1 MQRNGHIDQA
11 VLPNDEESQHQANAE
26 WEKLKYDLL
35 LWKGQIPE
43 ELENVTPTEWC
54 LRRLLSMRTDF
65 GHFYPKLVW
74 IAQIILSLPV
84 SNAWPERGA
93 SAVKRIKSRLRSS
106 MSNQMLEAILQISI
120 NGPAVSETDD
130 LVKEAVKTWSK
141 TKKRRKLPP
150 AVNLGATTSGNSE
163 IQVQTILVDTAIQTD
178 LEEDINEEAEAAS
191 LQAEVEAAVEAFK
204 LPADQT
210 SYESD
215 DSAFESEEE
224 Y

>member
-1 MQRNGHIDQA
+1 M
-11 VLPNDEESQHQANAE
+11 
-26 WEKLKYDLL
+26 W
-35 LWKGQIPE
+35 
-43 ELENVTPTEWC
+43 
-54 LRRLLSMRTDF
+54 TDF

-74 IAQIILSLPV
+74 IPEIIHFLPV

-106 MSNQMLEAILQISI
+106 LSNQMLEALLQIST
-120 NGPAVSETDD
+120 NGPAVSETED
-130 LVKEAVKTWSK
+130 LAKEAVKTWSK

-150 AVNLGATTSGNSE
+150 AVNLKLGTTTSGNSE

-178 LEEDINEEAEAAS
+178 PEEDVNEEAGAAS
-191 LQAEVEAAVEAFK
+191 RKAEVEVAVEAFK

-215 DSAFESEEE
+215 DSAFQS
-224 Y
+224 

>member
-1 MQRNGHIDQA
+1 
-11 VLPNDEESQHQANAE
+11 
-26 WEKLKYDLL
+26 
-35 LWKGQIPE
+35 
-43 ELENVTPTEWC
+43 
-54 LRRLLSMRTDF
+54 MRTDF
-65 GHFYPKLVW
+65 GHFYLKLIW
-74 IAQIILSLPV
+74 IAEIILSLPV

-106 MSNQMLEAILQISI
+106 MSNQMLEALLQISI
-120 NGPAVSETDD
+120 NGPAVSKAED

-150 AVNLGATTSGNSE
+150 AVNLKLGATTSGNSE
-163 IQVQTILVDTAIQTD
+163 IQVPTILVDTAIQTN
-178 LEEDINEEAEAAS
+178 LEEDVNEEVEAAS

-204 LPADQT
+204 LPADQ

-215 DSAFESEEE
+215 DSAFETEE

>member
-1 MQRNGHIDQA
+1 
-11 VLPNDEESQHQANAE
+11 
-26 WEKLKYDLL
+26 
-35 LWKGQIPE
+35 
-43 ELENVTPTEWC
+43 
-54 LRRLLSMRTDF
+54 MRTDF
-65 GHFYPKLVW
+65 GHFYLKLIW
-74 IAQIILSLPV
+74 IAEIILSLPV

-106 MSNQMLEAILQISI
+106 MSNQMLEALLQISI
-120 NGPAVSETDD
+120 NGPAVSKAED

-150 AVNLGATTSGNSE
+150 AVNLKLGATTSGNSE
-163 IQVQTILVDTAIQTD
+163 IQVQTILVDTAIQTN
-178 LEEDINEEAEAAS
+178 LEEDVNEEVEAAS

-204 LPADQT
+204 LPADQ

-215 DSAFESEEE
+215 DSAFETEE

>member
-1 MQRNGHIDQA
+1 
-11 VLPNDEESQHQANAE
+11 
-26 WEKLKYDLL
+26 
-35 LWKGQIPE
+35 
-43 ELENVTPTEWC
+43 
-54 LRRLLSMRTDF
+54 MRTDF
-65 GHFYPKLVW
+65 GHFYLKLVW
-74 IAQIILSLPV
+74 IAEIILSLPV

-106 MSNQMLEAILQISI
+106 MSNQMLEALLQISI
-120 NGPAVSETDD
+120 NGPAVSEPED

-150 AVNLGATTSGNSE
+150 AVNLKLGATTSGNSE

-178 LEEDINEEAEAAS
+178 LEEDVNEEVEAAS

-204 LPADQT
+204 LPADQ

-215 DSAFESEEE
+215 DSAFENEE